1 MDFLT
6 LLKIIFI
13 AIVEG
18 ITEWLP
24 VSSTG
29 HLILC
34 EALFDMKTAFG
45 PNGYAVW
52 EFFLV
57 FVQFAAILAVI
68 VAFFKQPTT
77 RTLPSSLLMTLSNL
91 PSPE

>member
-1 MDFLT
+1 
-6 LLKIIFI
+6 
-13 AIVEG
+13 
-18 ITEWLP
+18 
-24 VSSTG
+24 
-29 HLILC
+29 
-34 EALFDMKTAFG
+34 MKTAFG

-68 VAFFKQPTT
+68 VVFFKQSTT
-77 RTLPSSLLMTLSNL
+77 RTLPPSLLMTLSNL

>member
-34 EALFDMKTAFG
+34 ETLFDMKTAFG

-57 FVQFAAILAVI
+57 FVQFAAILAAI
-68 VAFFKQPTT
+68 VFFKQSTT
-77 RTLPSSLLMTLSNL
+77 STLPPSLLMTLSNL